1 MHSPQPFPSG
11 SAPVAV
17 QSRPVSNRTYSA
29 EIPRLDRC
37 RHSSS
42 AATSRIIA
50 YQKRSHARIS
60 VPYQNPFCKPF
71 LRDFP
76 DFFRIFFATPHLV
89 PPCRRAHKISS
100 PAGAY
105 YYIILGGVEG
115 VIACRRGVREKGC
128 HHLRRG
134 KSYKG
139 LNSHACPAGAD
150 FCSCKR
156 MQNTVKGCALKTRSP
171 ICRKA

>member
-60 VPYQNPFCKPF
+60 VPYTVPICKPF
-71 LRDFP
+71 LPDFP
-76 DFFRIFFATPHLV
+76 DFFHFFLVPPHLV
-89 PPCRRAHKISS
+89 PHAPLQPPYRGKARL
-100 PAGAY
+100 Y
-105 YYIILGGVEG
+105 YYNIEAL
-115 VIACRRGVREKGC
+115 CRSNLQPPSTEQSHRRRKTPPPSGRGIP
-128 HHLRRG
+128 HLFTP
-134 KSYKG
+134 
-139 LNSHACPAGAD
+139 PAAP
-150 FCSCKR
+150 
-156 MQNTVKGCALKTRSP
+156 RSQQS
-171 ICRKA
+171 R